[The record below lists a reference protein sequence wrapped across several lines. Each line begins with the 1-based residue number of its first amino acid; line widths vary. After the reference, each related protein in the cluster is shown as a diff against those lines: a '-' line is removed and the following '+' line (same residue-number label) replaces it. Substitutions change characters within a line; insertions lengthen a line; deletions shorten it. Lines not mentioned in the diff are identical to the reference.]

1 MWRAPEEETRLT
13 FSEERKMVEKN
24 SKKFNGRKLA
34 LVLLALLLS
43 VIFWVY
49 VTNQEGQ
56 EQDFT
61 YSGVKVVLE
70 GEANM
75 RDSRGLII
83 TSIDTTSMR
92 VTVTGSPRVL
102 AKLTAADITAVLDL
116 STITRTGNYSHAPK
130 ITYSSDFSAS
140 ELTAKFSGHGTVN
153 FYVDK
158 LSTQTVEV
166 KGINNGSTA
175 EGFSA
180 EPLEFSPAT
189 VKISGPETS
198 LAKVDHA
205 WIEVNREDVDSTLSY
220 ESSFVLRDKENNIIE
235 DDSITLESDTV
246 AVTLPVIAIK
256 EVDLLVATIPG
267 AGAGEENVIK
277 TFDPVS
283 KITLSGDAEVLEGVN
298 SILLDTID
306 LSKVDG
312 TYSETYTIVIP
323 NDTEIIGN
331 TREVTVTFEI
341 VGLDTKRVNIP
352 SENLSFINMTDGYTA
367 EIMDAALNNV
377 TLRGLTEALASVS
390 AENVRAVADLAEY
403 GTATG
408 IFAVPVKIYVDGSTG
423 VGAIGE
429 YKLYISITKEVE

>member
-1 MWRAPEEETRLT
+1 MADN
-13 FSEERKMVEKN
+13 KN
-24 SKKFNGRKLA
+24 KKFNGQKFA
-34 LVLLALLLS
+34 LVLLALFLS

-83 TSIDTTSMR
+83 TSLDTTSMR

-102 AKLTAADITAVLDL
+102 AKLTAADITAVVDL
-116 STITRTGNYSHAPK
+116 STITNTGHYSRAPR
-130 ITYSSDFSAS
+130 ITYSSDFAAS
-140 ELTAKFSGHGTVN
+140 ELTAKFPGQGTVN

-158 LSTQTVEV
+158 LSTCTVDV

-189 VKISGPETS
+189 VKISGPES
-198 LAKVDHA
+198 ALQKVHHA
-205 WIEVNREDVDSTLSY
+205 WIEVLREDVDSTLSY
-220 ESSFVLRDKENNIIE
+220 ESSYVLRDKDGNIIV
-235 DDSITLESDTV
+235 DDSITLENDTV
-246 AVTLPVIAIK
+246 MVTLPVIAIK
-256 EVDLLVATIPG
+256 EVDLVVATIPG
-267 AGAGEENVIK
+267 AGASDENVVK
-277 TFDPVS
+277 RFEPVS

-323 NDTEIIGN
+323 NETEIIGN
-331 TREVTVTFEI
+331 TKEVTVTLEI

-352 SENLSFINMTDGYTA
+352 VENLSYINMTEGYTA
-367 EIMDAALNNV
+367 EIMDSSLNNV
-377 TLRGLTEALASVS
+377 TLRGLADDLAAVN
-390 AENVRAVADLAEY
+390 AENVRAVADLSEY

-408 IFAVPVKIYVDGSTG
+408 IFAVPVKIHINGSTA

-429 YKLYISITKEVE
+429 YKLYISISKAE

>member
-1 MWRAPEEETRLT
+1 MRRAPEEEICLT
-13 FSEERKMVEKN
+13 FSEERKMADKT
-24 SKKFNGRKLA
+24 KKKDFNGQKLM
-34 LVLLALLLS
+34 LVILAVFLS

-56 EQDFT
+56 EDSFT
-61 YSGVKVVLE
+61 YPGVKVVLE

-83 TSIDTTSMR
+83 TDIDTTSMR
-92 VTVTGSPRVL
+92 VTVTGSPRAL
-102 AKLTAADITAVLDL
+102 AKLTAADITAVIDL
-116 STITRTGNYSHAPK
+116 STITKTGNYSYAPK
-130 ITYSSDFSAS
+130 ITYSSDFSS
-140 ELTAKFSGHGTVN
+140 SDLTAKVTGQSTVN

-158 LSTQTVEV
+158 LSTRTIEV

-205 WIEVNREDVDSTLSY
+205 WIEVLRENVDSTLSY
-220 ESSFVLRDKENNIIE
+220 ESSFVLRDKDNKVIE
-235 DDSITLESDTV
+235 DDAIILETDTV
-246 AVTLPVIAIK
+246 NVTLPVIAIK
-256 EVDLLVATIPG
+256 EVDLVIATIPG
-267 AGAGEENVIK
+267 GGAGDENLIK

-298 SILLDTID
+298 SILLDTVD
-306 LSKVDG
+306 LSKIDG

-323 NDTEIIGN
+323 NDTEIIGS
-331 TREVTVTFEI
+331 TREVTVKFEI

-352 SENLSFINMTDGYTA
+352 SENLSFINVTEGYTA
-367 EIMDAALNNV
+367 EIMDTALNNV
-377 TLRGLTEALASVS
+377 TLRGLAQNLEAVS
-390 AENVRAVADLAEY
+390 AENVRAVADLTDY

-408 IFAVPVKIYVDGSTG
+408 IFTVPVKIYVDGSTS

-429 YKLYISITKEVE
+429 YKLYISIAKAE

>member
-1 MWRAPEEETRLT
+1 MA
-13 FSEERKMVEKN
+13 EKF
-24 SKKFNGRKLA
+24 KTKDFNGRKFA

-56 EQDFT
+56 EDDFT
-61 YSGVKVVLE
+61 YTGVKVVLE

-75 RDSRGLII
+75 RDSKGLII
-83 TSIDTTSMR
+83 TSLDTTSMR

-102 AKLTAADITAVLDL
+102 AKLSAADITAVVDL
-116 STITRTGNYSHAPK
+116 SSITSTGHYSRAPK

-140 ELTAKFSGHGTVN
+140 ELTAKFPGQGTVN

-158 LSTQTVEV
+158 LSTQTVDV

-189 VKISGPETS
+189 VKLSGPETA

-220 ESSFVLRDKENNIIE
+220 ESTFVLRDKDNNIIE
-235 DDSITLESDTV
+235 DDSITTESDTV
-246 AVTLPVIAIK
+246 TVILPVIAIK
-256 EVDLLVATIPG
+256 EVDLVVATIPG
-267 AGAGEENVIK
+267 AGASDENVVK

-283 KITLSGDAEVLEGVN
+283 KVTLSGDAEVLEGVN

-323 NDTEIIGN
+323 NETEIIGN
-331 TREVTVTFEI
+331 TKEVTVTLEV

-352 SENLSFINMTDGYTA
+352 VENLSYINMTEGYTA
-367 EIMDAALNNV
+367 EIMDSSLNNV
-377 TLRGLTEALASVS
+377 TLRGLAKDLEAVS
-390 AENVRAVADLAEY
+390 AENVRAVADLTEY

-408 IFAVPVKIYVDGSTG
+408 IFAVPVKIYVDGTTA

-429 YKLYISITKEVE
+429 YKLYISIAKAE

>member
-1 MWRAPEEETRLT
+1 MWRAPEEETCLT
-13 FSEERKMVEKN
+13 YSEETKMTEKFKN
-24 SKKFNGRKLA
+24 KDFNGRKIA

-43 VIFWVY
+43 MIFWVY

-61 YSGVKVVLE
+61 YSPVKVVLE
-70 GEANM
+70 GEDAM

-83 TSIDTTSMR
+83 TSLDTTSMR
-92 VTVTGSPRVL
+92 VTVTGAPRVL
-102 AKLTAADITAVLDL
+102 AKLTAADISAVVDL
-116 STITRTGNYSHAPK
+116 SSITTTGHYSRAPK

-140 ELTAKFSGHGTVN
+140 ELTAKFPGQGTVN

-158 LSTQTVEV
+158 LSTKTVDV

-189 VKISGPETS
+189 VKISGPETV
-198 LAKVDHA
+198 LANIDHA

-220 ESSFVLRDKENNIIE
+220 ESTFVLRDKDNNVIE
-235 DDSITLESDTV
+235 DDSVTLERDTV
-246 AVTLPVIAIK
+246 TVILPVIAIK
-256 EVDLLVATIPG
+256 EVDLVVATIPG
-267 AGAGEENVIK
+267 AGASEENVVK
-277 TFDPVS
+277 TIDPVS
-283 KITLSGDAEVLEGVN
+283 KVTLSGDAEVLEGVN

-312 TYSETYTIVIP
+312 SYSETYTIVLP
-323 NDTEIIGN
+323 NDTEIIGT
-331 TREVTVTFEI
+331 TREVTVTLEI

-352 SENLSFINMTDGYTA
+352 LENLSYINMTEGFTA
-367 EIMDAALNNV
+367 EIMDSSLNNV
-377 TLRGLTEALASVS
+377 TLRGLTEDLATVS

-408 IFAVPVKIYVDGSTG
+408 IFAVPVKIYVNGSTT

-429 YKLYISITKEVE
+429 YKLYISIAKEN

>member
-1 MWRAPEEETRLT
+1 MLRARENEICWTY
-13 FSEERKMVEKN
+13 SEERKMTDSKN
-24 SKKFNGRKLA
+24 KKFNGQKLA
-34 LVLLALLLS
+34 LVLLSLCLS
-43 VIFWVY
+43 IIFWVY

-56 EQDFT
+56 EQEFT
-61 YSGVKVVLE
+61 YSGVNVVFE
-70 GEANM
+70 GESTM

-83 TSIDTTSMR
+83 TSNDTNSMR

-102 AKLTAADITAVLDL
+102 AKLTAADITAVIDL
-116 STITRTGNYSHAPK
+116 SSINKTGNYSLAPK
-130 ITYSSDFSAS
+130 VTYSSEFSSS
-140 ELTAKFSGHGTVN
+140 ELTAKFSGQGTVN

-158 LSTQTVEV
+158 LSTKTVEV

-189 VKISGPETS
+189 VKISGPETAIS
-198 LAKVDHA
+198 KVDHA
-205 WIEVNREDVDSTLSY
+205 WIVVEREDVDSTLSY
-220 ESSFVLRDKENNIIE
+220 ESSFSLRDKDNKVVA

-246 AVTLPVIAIK
+246 MVTLPVIAIK
-256 EVDLLVATIPG
+256 EVDLVVATIPG
-267 AGAGEENVIK
+267 AGASDENVIK

-323 NDTEIIGN
+323 NDTEIIG
-331 TREVTVTFEI
+331 TTSEVTVTLEI

-352 SENLSFINMTDGYTA
+352 SENLSYINMTEGYTA
-367 EIMDAALNNV
+367 EIMDTALNNV
-377 TLRGLTEALASVS
+377 TLRGLSEALAAVS
-390 AENVRAVADLAEY
+390 TENVRAVADLTEY

-408 IFAVPVKIYVDGSTG
+408 IFAVPVKIYVDGSTT

-429 YKLYISITKEVE
+429 YKLYISIAKEN

>member
-1 MWRAPEEETRLT
+1 MA
-13 FSEERKMVEKN
+13 EKF
-24 SKKFNGRKLA
+24 KTKDFNGRKFA
-34 LVLLALLLS
+34 LVFLAFLLS
-43 VIFWVY
+43 VIYWVY

-56 EQDFT
+56 GDAFT
-61 YSGVKVVLE
+61 YTGVKVVLE

-75 RDSRGLII
+75 RDSKGLII
-83 TSIDTTSMR
+83 TSLDTTSMR

-102 AKLTAADITAVLDL
+102 AKLSAADITAVVDL
-116 STITRTGNYSHAPK
+116 SSINSTGHYSRAPK

-140 ELTAKFSGHGTVN
+140 ELTAKFPGQGTVN

-158 LSTQTVEV
+158 LSTQTVDV

-189 VKISGPETS
+189 VKISGPES
-198 LAKVDHA
+198 ALQKVHHA
-205 WIEVNREDVDSTLSY
+205 WIEVLREDVDSTLSY
-220 ESSFVLRDKENNIIE
+220 ESSYVLRDKDGNIIV
-235 DDSITLESDTV
+235 DDSITLENDTV
-246 AVTLPVIAIK
+246 TVTLPVIAIK
-256 EVDLLVATIPG
+256 EVDLVVATIPG
-267 AGAGEENVIK
+267 AGASDENVVK

-283 KITLSGDAEVLEGVN
+283 KVTLSGDAEVLEGVN

-323 NDTEIIGN
+323 NETEIIGN
-331 TREVTVTFEI
+331 TKEVTVTLEV

-352 SENLSFINMTDGYTA
+352 VENLSYINMTEGYTA
-367 EIMDAALNNV
+367 EIMDSSLNNV
-377 TLRGLTEALASVS
+377 TLRGLAKDLEAVS
-390 AENVRAVADLAEY
+390 AENVRAVADLTEY

-408 IFAVPVKIYVDGSTG
+408 IFAVPVKIYVDGTTA

-429 YKLYISITKEVE
+429 YKLYISIAKAE

>member
-1 MWRAPEEETRLT
+1 MRSVPVEEICLMY
-13 FSEERKMVEKN
+13 SEERKMTEKFKN
-24 SKKFNGRKLA
+24 TNFNGQKLA
-34 LVLLALLLS
+34 WMILAIFLS
-43 VIFWVY
+43 IIFWVY
-49 VTNQEGQ
+49 VTNQDDQ
-56 EQDFT
+56 VQDFT
-61 YSGVKVVLE
+61 YSGVKVVLD
-70 GEANM
+70 GETAM

-83 TSIDTTSMR
+83 TDIDTNSMR

-102 AKLTAADITAVLDL
+102 AKLSAADITAVIDL
-116 STITRTGNYSHAPK
+116 STITKTGNYAYAPK
-130 ITYSSDFSAS
+130 ITYSSEFSSS
-140 ELTAKFSGHGTVN
+140 ELTARVSGQSTVN

-158 LSTQTVEV
+158 LSTCTIDV

-189 VKISGPETS
+189 VKISGPETA

-205 WIEVNREDVDSTLSY
+205 WIEVQRENVDSTLSY
-220 ESSFVLRDKENNIIE
+220 ESSFVLRDKENKIIE
-235 DDSITLESDTV
+235 DDSITLVTDTV
-246 AVTLPVIAIK
+246 NVTLPVIAIK
-256 EVDLLVATIPG
+256 EVDLVVATIAS
-267 AGAGEENVIK
+267 AGASDENVVK

-283 KITLSGDAEVLEGVN
+283 KITLSGNAEVLEGVN

-312 TYSETYTIVIP
+312 SYSETYTIVIP

-331 TREVTVTFEI
+331 TREVTVTVEI

-352 SENLSFINMTDGYTA
+352 FDNLSFINLTEGYTA
-367 EIMDAALNNV
+367 EIMDSALNNV
-377 TLRGLTEALASVS
+377 TLRGLTENLEAVS
-390 AENVRAVADLAEY
+390 AENVRAVADLGEY

-408 IFAVPVKIYVDGSTG
+408 IFTVPVKIYVDGSTT

-429 YKLYISITKEVE
+429 YKLYISITKAG